1 MMMKNLLCVLLIVG
15 IAACTAGCTTS
26 SETTTPTAAP
36 TPMETSPTPTLRPA
50 ASSDLPDVDYA
61 AVPVLMENESGWLTT
76 NASYVARIALRDEAA
91 RAMYLGGGE
100 IEGVVFSCH
109 PTPSGSSDG
118 GCAPALRISNK
129 TAIVDFLVDETAGRV
144 TTTVTEIR

>member
-15 IAACTAGCTTS
+15 IAACTAGCTIS
-26 SETTTPTAAP
+26 SETTTPTVTP
-36 TPMETSPTPTLRPA
+36 TPTETSPSPTLRPA

-61 AVPVLMENESGWLTT
+61 AVPVLTNESGWLTT

-109 PTPSGSSDG
+109 PTPFGSSDN